1 MGDERT
7 GLGPWQRGGK
17 LPRGSAGSEN
27 REKPKG
33 KRGLG
38 SFFVVVLG
46 FGGIL
51 VFGSFSVVMTI
62 QRGNA
67 PTALQREP
75 SYIKAVV
82 AYKEGTGAM
91 VVYFVLATAT
101 GEETRADGTVRL
113 WVYEEAM
120 NTDTY
125 KMEDRWLW
133 TLLDI
138 RVAVSDFHTAE
149 VGLGAFA
156 HKQLICSLGRISY
169 SRFHAQPSEMTG
181 TVKVLFITTSGR
193 ELYGEGSIFF

>member
-1 MGDERT
+1 M
-7 GLGPWQRGGK
+7 
-17 LPRGSAGSEN
+17 
-27 REKPKG
+27 
-33 KRGLG
+33 
-38 SFFVVVLG
+38 
-46 FGGIL
+46 
-51 VFGSFSVVMTI
+51 
-62 QRGNA
+62 
-67 PTALQREP
+67 
-75 SYIKAVV
+75 KAVV

-113 WVYEEAM
+113 WVYEKAM

-133 TLLDI
+133 TLLNI
-138 RVAVSDFHTAE
+138 PVAASDFHTGE

-169 SRFHAQPSEMTG
+169 SRFNAQPSEMTG

-193 ELYGEGSIFF
+193 ELLGEGSVFF